1 MNENKEFTEYEYNQM
16 IIDLLEKN
24 IQLNN
29 IDMIL
34 YLFISVEC
42 FLIGLG
48 YIVLNIF
55 VLVPLIFAGI
65 KIWINNAEIK
75 MNDIAIQYIEDLR
88 DNHNK
93 T

>member
-16 IIDLLEKN
+16 IIDILEKN

-29 IDMIL
+29 IDMVL
-34 YLFISVEC
+34 YLFISIEC

-48 YIVLNIF
+48 HIVLNIF
-55 VLVPLIFAGI
+55 VLIPLMFAGI
-65 KIWINNAEIK
+65 KIWINDEEIK
-75 MNDIAIQYIEDLR
+75 LNNIAIQHIEDLR
-88 DNHNK
+88 DKHNK

>member
-16 IIDLLEKN
+16 IIDILEKN

-29 IDMIL
+29 IDMVL
-34 YLFISVEC
+34 YLFISIEC

-48 YIVLNIF
+48 HIVLNIF
-55 VLVPLIFAGI
+55 VLIPLMFAGI
-65 KIWINNAEIK
+65 KIWINNEEIK
-75 MNDIAIQYIEDLR
+75 LNNIAIQHIEDLR
-88 DNHNK
+88 DKHNK

>member
-16 IIDLLEKN
+16 IIDILEKN